1 MMKKILLTQAK
12 ANHKYRI
19 TEILGGGNLQ
29 NKLMN
34 MGMYKGRELTKL
46 SHIGLRGPVVI
57 KTGRSIL
64 ALGHDIATKVMVEA
78 Q

>member
-1 MMKKILLTQAK
+1 MKKMSLLSLK
-12 ANHKYRI
+12 ADHKGKVMDI
-19 TEILGGGNLQ
+19 SGGGNLQ

-34 MGMYKGRELTKL
+34 MGVYRGREVTKL

-64 ALGHDIATKVMVEA
+64 ALGHSIAAKVIVEA
-78 Q
+78 E